1 MEVFIFLNGVE
12 CDYILSAI
20 PYTLNLLLD
29 CKLSKNSRY
38 FFTYF
43 CVLPMFGATQVA
55 QSLKNPPAMQE
66 TWVRSMGQ
74 EDPLEKEMA
83 TDCSIL
89 AWEIPWTEE
98 PGRLQSMG
106 LESWT

>member
-1 MEVFIFLNGVE
+1 M
-12 CDYILSAI
+12 
-20 PYTLNLLLD
+20 
-29 CKLSKNSRY
+29 
-38 FFTYF
+38 
-43 CVLPMFGATQVA
+43 A